1 MRAKLRHLSWKRNF
15 VLALFEE
22 DTFFLRLRS
31 GEKRKEGKS
40 DGVGERDFGKGG
52 GEPKNMYKTPSS
64 RARVMRVVQL
74 FLRFCVHPLHLWAI
88 FR

>member
-22 DTFFLRLRS
+22 GAFFLRLRS
-31 GEKRKEGKS
+31 GEKRKERGRNEPEKRIS
-40 DGVGERDFGKGG
+40 EKGEVSR
-52 GEPKNMYKTPSS
+52 KNMYKTPSS
-64 RARVMRVVQL
+64 RARVMRASSVFM
-74 FLRFCVHPLHLWAI
+74 FLCSPLHLWAI

>member
-40 DGVGERDFGKGG
+40 EGVEEANFGKGG
-52 GEPKNMYKTPSS
+52 GEPKIHVQNAKLAC
-64 RARVMRVVQL
+64 ARPV
-74 FLRFCVHPLHLWAI
+74 FSCFCVHLFTFGLY
-88 FR
+88 FVEK